1 MEKETLETITQ
12 RLDRLERIVAEMNQ
26 KRSAA
31 VEEVTTDAPKNC
43 ETTTVNVT
51 DVQKDEQDDNI
62 GAKAIEKILARMGY
76 PSDFKPRPL
85 KEVRKSM
92 VESGIR
98 PEDNEFSRAIIAERE
113 K

>member
-1 MEKETLETITQ
+1 MEKATLETITQ
-12 RLDRLERIVAEMNQ
+12 RLDRLEKIVAKMEQ
-26 KRSAA
+26 KLSSV
-31 VEEVTTDAPKNC
+31 VEEAGANPS
-43 ETTTVNVT
+43 
-51 DVQKDEQDDNI
+51 KDFEMQNDNQDDNI

-76 PSDFKPRPL
+76 PPDFKPRPL

>member
-12 RLDRLERIVAEMNQ
+12 RLDRLEKIVAEMDQ
-26 KRSAA
+26 KLSSV
-31 VEEVTTDAPKNC
+31 VEEVASGTPKNC
-43 ETTTVNVT
+43 ETTSVNTT
-51 DVQKDEQDDNI
+51 DVQKDEPDENI
-62 GAKAIEKILARMGY
+62 GAKAIEKILERMGY
-76 PSDFKPRPL
+76 PPDFKPRPI

-98 PEDNEFSRAIIAERE
+98 PEDNEFSRAIIAERD

>member
-1 MEKETLETITQ
+1 MEKEMLEAITQ
-12 RLDRLERIVAEMNQ
+12 RLDRLEKIVAEMDR
-26 KRSAA
+26 KLSSV
-31 VEEVTTDAPKNC
+31 VEEAGPNPPKDFEMQND
-43 ETTTVNVT
+43 N
-51 DVQKDEQDDNI
+51 QDDNI

-76 PSDFKPRPL
+76 PPDFKPRSL
-85 KEVRKSM
+85 REVRKSM

>member
-1 MEKETLETITQ
+1 MEKEMLETITQ
-12 RLDRLERIVAEMNQ
+12 QLDRLEKVVAELNQ
-26 KRSAA
+26 KLSS
-31 VEEVTTDAPKNC
+31 VIEEVETDPPKNC
-43 ETTTVNVT
+43 ETTTVNIT
-51 DVQKDEQDDNI
+51 DVQKDEQKDNI

-76 PSDFKPRPL
+76 PPDFKPRPL

>member
-12 RLDRLERIVAEMNQ
+12 RLDRLEKIVVELNQ
-26 KRSAA
+26 KLSSV
-31 VEEVTTDAPKNC
+31 VEKVATNPLRNC
-43 ETTTVNVT
+43 ETTTANVT
-51 DVQKDEQDDNI
+51 EVQEDEQNDNI

-85 KEVRKSM
+85 KEVHKSM